1 MELSSTPA
9 RATLAAFGG
18 KRIELM
24 AVAINKETIEFD
36 ALCYNAGRD
45 DGSSSNGIAMKHPIE
60 MQRTAQSTGYA

>member
-9 RATLAAFGG
+9 RAALAAFGG

-36 ALCYNAGRD
+36 ALCYNAED
-45 DGSSSNGIAMKHPIE
+45 VTMA
-60 MQRTAQSTGYA
+60 QARTG